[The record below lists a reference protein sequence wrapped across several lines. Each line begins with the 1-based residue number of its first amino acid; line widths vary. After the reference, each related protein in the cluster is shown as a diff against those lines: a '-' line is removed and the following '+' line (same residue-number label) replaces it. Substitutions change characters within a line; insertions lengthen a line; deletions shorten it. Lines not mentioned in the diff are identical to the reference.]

1 MGYGDFK
8 SAVTDCMEETID
20 LVNAELVTEV
30 PNEFWKGVKD
40 MKETIEAEI
49 RERNG
54 IESFT
59 LGTPPA
65 GLFEQEESE

>member
-1 MGYGDFK
+1 MDYGDFK

-40 MKETIEAEI
+40 MKET
-49 RERNG
+49 
-54 IESFT
+54 SQ
-59 LGTPPA
+59 PV
-65 GLFEQEESE
+65 